1 MKMVGTA
8 GPCWKQCGPG
18 IRVDPRAPL
27 GTGLRRYDGV
37 VWIPDQVQNDGGMAV
52 WGYFRINDRGC
63 SDGEDGR
70 YWQAGVDSSASL
82 RMTGAALKDDRG
94 GAHQ

>member
-52 WGYFRINDRGC
+52 WGYFRINDRGVLRWR
-63 SDGEDGR
+63 GWALLAGGR
-70 YWQAGVDSSASL
+70 RFFGFAQN
-82 RMTGAALKDDRG
+82 DRG
-94 GAHQ
+94 GAQG